1 VGNLLPEFW
10 RDFGL
15 NLDLALEAHEV
26 IRGDTGQEIPGVEV
40 KKEGYEHTEV
50 TVVKILD
57 KTAEVIMG
65 KPCGVYIT
73 LEAPLIK
80 ENNPSVHT
88 NVSEILAKQLK
99 QFINIPEY
107 GNILLIGLGNRY
119 ATPDALGSKVI
130 ESSLV
135 TRHLFNYAPGEVKKG
150 MHSVSALAPGVLGI
164 TGIET
169 AEIIKGVVEK
179 TNPQMVIVI
188 DSLAA
193 RSVARIVSTIQ
204 IADTGINPGSGVG
217 NQRVGLNQETLGVP
231 VIAIGVPT
239 VVHAA
244 VICQDTIEAL
254 LSHLKN
260 KDNLYQLSPNLQPN
274 LSREVIMN
282 VLAPFGGNLTVTPK
296 EIDALINRTARII
309 AQGISLAL
317 HPGLQPEDYSYYLH

>member
-1 VGNLLPEFW
+1 MLLDFW

-26 IRGDTGQEIPGVEV
+26 VRGDTGQEIPGVEV

-50 TVVKILD
+50 TIVKILD
-57 KTAEVIMG
+57 KAAELMMG

-73 LEAPLIK
+73 IEAPLIK

-88 NVSEILAKQLK
+88 NISEILAKQLK
-99 QFINIPEY
+99 QFIKVPDY

-150 MHSVSALAPGVLGI
+150 MRSVSALSPGVLGL

-204 IADTGINPGSGVG
+204 IADTGITPGSGIG

-254 LSHLKN
+254 LAHLKS
-260 KDNLYQLSPNLQPN
+260 KANLYQLSSNLQPN
-274 LSREVIMN
+274 FSREVIMK

-296 EIDALINRTARII
+296 EIDTLINRTARII

-317 HPGLQPEDYSYYLH
+317 HPGLQPEDYNYYLH